1 LQLTAEYVGKD
12 LTSKDVFICATVD
25 QGGNVVNAC
34 KALGLDTVK
43 CRGHRVN
50 TATMWALG
58 LAGAASKCKNPD
70 SKKLVGKGAAL
81 VGVSPCCKGA
91 GCGRGGFGGNSLEWA
106 VDVV

>member
-1 LQLTAEYVGKD
+1 VGKD
-12 LTSKDVFICATVD
+12 LTPKDVFICATVD

-58 LAGAASKCKNPD
+58 LAGATSKCKNPD

-81 VGVSPCCKGA
+81 VGVFSH
-91 GCGRGGFGGNSLEWA
+91 SA
-106 VDVV
+106 VNNDALRKVQSKISAEMKK